1 MLLLLHICFC
11 SVSDN
16 NQADVIET
24 FNTAS
29 RYLDDLLNIDYP
41 YFEKMVGQI
50 YPTELQL
57 NEANFFDTEAPFLD
71 WDLPIMNGIF
81 LSTVYDKWVDFNN
94 EIVHF
99 LYLDGFL
106 VSTFRSL
113 IIFFLQKYVL
123 MSVTPTKETN
133 F

>member
-16 NQADVIET
+16 TQADVIET

-29 RYLDDLLNIDYP
+29 RYLGDLLNIDNLYL
-41 YFEKMVGQI
+41 EEMVGQI

-71 WDLPIMNGIF
+71 
-81 LSTVYDKWVDFNN
+81 
-94 EIVHF
+94 
-99 LYLDGFL
+99 
-106 VSTFRSL
+106 
-113 IIFFLQKYVL
+113 
-123 MSVTPTKETN
+123 
-133 F
+133 

>member
-1 MLLLLHICFC
+1 MLCFQQHNYLKDCLKINRHIVGILLHICFC

-29 RYLDDLLNIDYP
+29 RYLGDLLDIDYP
-41 YFEKMVGQI
+41 YFEKIVGQI

-57 NEANFFDTEAPFLD
+57 NEANFFDTEAPLLD

-81 LSTVYDKWVDFNN
+81 LSSVYDKWVDFNI
-94 EIVHF
+94 EIDQNLF
-99 LYLDGFL
+99 LDGAL
-106 VSTFRSL
+106 S
-113 IIFFLQKYVL
+113 
-123 MSVTPTKETN
+123 
-133 F
+133 